1 MQLVLVICR
10 SSLEHDVLH
19 VVESAGVTAFSI
31 VPAVLGIGLSGK
43 ALHDYPWPGS
53 NVLVFT
59 ALEDAQAAALVD
71 ALTRF
76 RDDSAARQ
84 HGAHVPLRAFA
95 LRCDPVV

>member
-10 SSLEHDVLH
+10 SSLEHDVLR

-31 VPAVLGIGLSGK
+31 VPAVLGIGQGGK

-53 NVLVFT
+53 NVLVLT
-59 ALEDAQAAALVD
+59 ALDDERATALVD
-71 ALTRF
+71 ALVRF
-76 RDDSAARQ
+76 RDESEARQ

>member
-10 SSLEHDVLH
+10 SSLKHDVLH
-19 VVESAGVTAFSI
+19 VVESAGVTTFSI
-31 VPAVLGIGLSGK
+31 VPAVLGIGQSGK

-53 NVLVFT
+53 NVLMLA
-59 ALEDAQAAALVD
+59 ALADAQAAVLID

-95 LRCDPVV
+95 LHCEPVV

>member
-10 SSLEHDVLH
+10 SSLEPDVLR

-31 VPAVLGIGLSGK
+31 VPAVLGIGQGGK
-43 ALHDYPWPGS
+43 ALDDYPWPGS
-53 NVLVFT
+53 NVLVLC
-59 ALEDAQAAALVD
+59 ALDDDPAAALVE
-71 ALTRF
+71 ALIRF
-76 RDDSAARQ
+76 RDESQARQ